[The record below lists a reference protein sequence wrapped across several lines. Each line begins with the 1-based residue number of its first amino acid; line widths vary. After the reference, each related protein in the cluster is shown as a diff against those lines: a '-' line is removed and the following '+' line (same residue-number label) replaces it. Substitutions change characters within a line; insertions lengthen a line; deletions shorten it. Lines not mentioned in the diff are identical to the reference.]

1 MTKRLVILGAGESGC
16 GTAVLGLAKGFNTFV
31 SDAGVIKPIYTDE
44 LKSHGVAFESG
55 GHTEDLILNADTI
68 VKSPGIPDKAPLIQK
83 AKAAG
88 IEVVSEIEF
97 AARYTNA
104 HLIGI
109 TGTNGKTTTTLLTY
123 HILHKAGLNVGL
135 GGNVGKSFARQVA
148 TSNADTYVLELS
160 SFQLDGMLKTRIN
173 QAVLTNITPDHLDRY
188 DYNTDN
194 YIRSKFRI
202 TQNQESNDQFIY
214 CDDDPLTL
222 EHLKY
227 QNGSAQNLPFS
238 ITHEVQNGAFL
249 HGNEIIVR
257 LNALNKEFNM
267 PINQI
272 TISGKHNIYNSMA
285 AAIITNS
292 FEIRN
297 EAIRQSFSDFTN
309 VEHRME
315 WVAKIKGV
323 DFINDSKATNVNS
336 AWYALESM
344 ETPVVWIA
352 GGTDKGNDYTA
363 LKKLVKEK
371 VRVIVCMGLDNSKI
385 HQAFGADVELI
396 INTTS
401 AEDAVSAAYSFAK
414 KGDTVLL
421 SPACASFDLFNDYQ
435 DRGNQFKRCVKAL

>member
-1 MTKRLVILGAGESGC
+1 
-16 GTAVLGLAKGFNTFV
+16 
-31 SDAGVIKPIYTDE
+31 
-44 LKSHGVAFESG
+44 
-55 GHTEDLILNADTI
+55 
-68 VKSPGIPDKAPLIQK
+68 
-83 AKAAG
+83 
-88 IEVVSEIEF
+88 
-97 AARYTNA
+97 
-104 HLIGI
+104 
-109 TGTNGKTTTTLLTY
+109 
-123 HILHKAGLNVGL
+123 
-135 GGNVGKSFARQVA
+135 
-148 TSNADTYVLELS
+148 
-160 SFQLDGMLKTRIN
+160 
-173 QAVLTNITPDHLDRY
+173 
-188 DYNTDN
+188 
-194 YIRSKFRI
+194 
-202 TQNQESNDQFIY
+202 
-214 CDDDPLTL
+214 
-222 EHLKY
+222 
-227 QNGSAQNLPFS
+227 
-238 ITHEVQNGAFL
+238 
-249 HGNEIIVR
+249 
-257 LNALNKEFNM
+257 M

-352 GGTDKGNDYTA
+352 GGTDKGNDYTT

-401 AEDAVSAAYSFAK
+401 AEDAVNAAYSFAK

-435 DRGNQFKRCVKAL
+435 DRGNQFKNCVKAL